1 MRTQTAHQSP
11 ITCQWPLLWLLV
23 LVVGCNELNPKAD
36 IPSYVHVERVSVATT
51 NSSEGSSSANITEI
65 WLFVDDQFLGAYDIP
80 FTAPILKGGPTNVR
94 MEAGIRD
101 NGISTTPELYPFYDP
116 IARQPDLQPDQI
128 DSFSMTFRYRENTA
142 FALLENYETGLTVF
156 QEVISG
162 TSANRLVARPE
173 AAFEGQMGG
182 LITLTEEAPAVELAS
197 TRRFRDLQ
205 AKGIPVYLEMNYR
218 SEAPTQFGILGFTSG
233 SEFPVDARYVAGFRP
248 SDEWKKIYFN
258 LSEAVA
264 NTDGDEYKLI
274 LQTSLPTRNDGT
286 YTRNSAQVRIDNL
299 KLLHFK

>member
-1 MRTQTAHQSP
+1 M
-11 ITCQWPLLWLLV
+11 WV
-23 LVVGCNELNPKAD
+23 LVTAMGCSGLNPKAD
-36 IPSYVHVERVSVATT
+36 IPSYVHVDRVSVVTT
-51 NSSEGSSSANITEI
+51 NSSQGSSSANITEA
-65 WLFVDDQFLGAYDIP
+65 WLFVDDQFLGVYDIP
-80 FTAPILKGGPTNVR
+80 FTAPILKGGPTSIR
-94 MEAGIRD
+94 IEAGIRD
-101 NGISTTPELYPFYDP
+101 NGINATPELYPFYESV
-116 IARQPDLQPDQI
+116 ALEPDLEPDRI
-128 DSFSMTFRYRENTA
+128 DSFSLTFRYREDTE
-142 FALLENYETGLTVF
+142 FALVENYEAGLTVF
-156 QEVISG
+156 QEVITG
-162 TSANRLVARPE
+162 TSANRLVARAE

-182 LITLTEEAPAVELAS
+182 LIELTTEAPAVELAS

-218 SEAPTQFGILGFTSG
+218 SEAPTQFGVLGFASG
-233 SEFPVDARYVAGFRP
+233 SEIPVDARYVAGFRP

>member
-1 MRTQTAHQSP
+1 M
-11 ITCQWPLLWLLV
+11 LWLLATAM
-23 LVVGCNELNPKAD
+23 GCGEVNPKAD
-36 IPSYVHVERVSVATT
+36 IPSYVHVDRVSVTTT
-51 NSSEGSSSANITEI
+51 NASQGSSSATITEA

-80 FTAPILKGGPTNVR
+80 FTAPILTGGPTRVR
-94 MEAGIRD
+94 LEAGIRD
-101 NGISTTPELYPFYDP
+101 NGISATPEIYPFYEP
-116 IARQPDLQPDQI
+116 VALEPNLEPNRT
-128 DSFSMTFRYRENTA
+128 DSFSLTFRYREETE
-142 FALLENYETGLTVF
+142 FALMENYETGLTVF
-156 QEVISG
+156 QEVITG
-162 TSANRLVARPE
+162 TSANRMVARSE

-182 LITLTEEAPAVELAS
+182 LIELTEAGPAAELAS

-205 AKGIPVYLEMNYR
+205 TSGIPVYLEMNYR
-218 SEAPTQFGILGFTSG
+218 SEAPTQFGILGFASG
-233 SEFPVDARYVAGFRP
+233 SEIPVDARYVAGFRP